1 MKFYIFFKMQI
12 QICIL
17 LYIFL
22 HFFRIFNYLTCLLS
36 VPVATV
42 SNLNGR
48 EPKTSVEKDGGKSES
63 VGSNQGGCPKWQG
76 ALGGR

>member
-1 MKFYIFFKMQI
+1 MG
-12 QICIL
+12 
-17 LYIFL
+17 
-22 HFFRIFNYLTCLLS
+22 TD
-36 VPVATV
+36 
-42 SNLNGR
+42 LNGR